1 MKQATSNASKPQ
13 TSAAEL
19 SRPGEIYD
27 ELRERIALLI
37 YPPGTFLS
45 ENKLAAEFGVSRTP
59 IRQVLQ
65 RLEFDGLVEIKHG
78 VGTLVSPL
86 DFEYLAQVYA
96 VRLKLLD
103 LIAELSPPLVADGDL
118 AILEE
123 LIERARELATGVP
136 RPTELSRLY
145 TRFSGE
151 LLRAIGNKPLR
162 EITERLFYQTHRVW
176 LQLLPTLNW
185 SEEVGSVVEEFSTVY
200 AALRE
205 GDMPRV
211 AQVRREHFGGVLQR
225 INNRLKELEL
235 LPEDSSLVSNPEN
248 PRTKAFVKA
257 VLQQ

>member
-1 MKQATSNASKPQ
+1 MKQLTSNASAPQ
-13 TSAAEL
+13 ASAVEL

-27 ELRERIALLI
+27 ELRDRIALLI

-78 VGTLVSPL
+78 VGTLVSPI

-96 VRLKLLD
+96 LRLKLLD
-103 LIAELSPPLVADGDL
+103 LIAELSPPEVSDADLV
-118 AILEE
+118 ILEE
-123 LIERARELATGVP
+123 LIAQARELADGEP
-136 RPTELSRLY
+136 RPAELSQLY

-151 LLRAIGNKPLR
+151 LMRAIGNRPLR

-176 LQLLPTLNW
+176 LQLLPTLKW

-200 AALRE
+200 SALRE

-211 AQVRREHFGGVLQR
+211 AQVRRQHFGAVLQR
-225 INNRLKELEL
+225 INEHLKELEL
-235 LPEDSSLVSNPEN
+235 LPESSSLVNGLDRSRLTGPE
-248 PRTKAFVKA
+248 RR
-257 VLQQ
+257 